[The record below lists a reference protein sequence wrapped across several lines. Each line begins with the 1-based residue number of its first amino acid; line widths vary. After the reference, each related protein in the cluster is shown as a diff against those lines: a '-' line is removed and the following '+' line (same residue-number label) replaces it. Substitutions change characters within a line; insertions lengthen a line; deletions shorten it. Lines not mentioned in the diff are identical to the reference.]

1 VTAPRRGRKLIAT
14 TITPDRFSKFAAA
27 KTLEATRAS
36 IHPLE
41 TFDDR
46 SARFSLRSIGNTW
59 TRRLYGGDVHLFDPP
74 ADRPAVSLV
83 FVQSLDGNTGAAN
96 PDDLG
101 GGPTDKH
108 LIYEGVSRVA
118 ADAVLAGATTAAGTN
133 TFFSIWHPE
142 LVHLR
147 QDLGL
152 PRHPAQIVL
161 SRHGRVDPDRTLL
174 FNVPDVPVVV
184 LVETGCHDRCRQQF
198 ADRPWVNVIPV
209 NSDDVAAALGRL
221 RKEHGIRR
229 ISAIGGRA
237 AASSLL
243 DAGLVQDL
251 WLTTAPLAGGEPNTP
266 FYTGRR
272 PASFDLIV
280 RKRETDATAPIVFE
294 QLKVL

>member
-1 VTAPRRGRKLIAT
+1 MPQSIRSRPSTIDPRDSPSARSEIRGRVVC
-14 TITPDRFSKFAAA
+14 
-27 KTLEATRAS
+27 
-36 IHPLE
+36 
-41 TFDDR
+41 
-46 SARFSLRSIGNTW
+46 N
-59 TRRLYGGDVHLFDPP
+59 GGDVHLFDPP

-96 PDDLG
+96 PDDIG

-243 DAGLVQDL
+243 DAGLVQDSVADHRAL
-251 WLTTAPLAGGEPNTP
+251 
-266 FYTGRR
+266 GRR
-272 PASFDLIV
+272 RAEHAVLHGPAPGVLRSHRPQAGDRRDRSHRLRAIESAV
-280 RKRETDATAPIVFE
+280 SESRAPVSRRLKRR
-294 QLKVL
+294 